1 MSNAPSPSVT
11 GQVSIV
17 GAGPGK
23 LAYLTVGG
31 LERLRQAEVLVA
43 DALLSP
49 DLLQQVPPGCDIRD
63 VGKRGGQPSMT
74 QADIDTL
81 LVSLARAGKRV
92 VRLKS
97 GDPFVFG
104 RTASEIQA
112 LRQAGCAVE
121 VIPGL
126 SSALA
131 APLLAGIPLTDP
143 VLSAGFAVFTAHDPD
158 ALPWDA
164 LAALPALA
172 LLMGGR
178 QLGTLCRR
186 LVAAGKRPE
195 TPVAIIRWGGHPQ
208 QQIWEGTLLS
218 IEQQVRG
225 DTLSPCII
233 VVGEVVQLR
242 PHLGPSSTD
251 AISTLA
257 NPPMSASNSAPLQ
270 HTTVLVT
277 RAAGQASQ
285 FSTLLQAAGATVI
298 DLPALEIRPP
308 TSWAGLDGALAE
320 LAQFHW
326 LILTSANAVNYFME
340 RLLHQGQDSR
350 ALASL
355 KLAVVGKKTAAA
367 LAQWGLQPD
376 FIPPDFVADSLV
388 EHFPVPV
395 AGLKLLFPR
404 VESGGRDVLV
414 KSLTAA
420 GADVVEVPA
429 YESGCPAVPNAAAL
443 AALQRGQVNVI
454 TFASSKTVRHTC
466 HLLRQ
471 GLGDDW
477 AAIIAGVAI
486 AAIGPKTAAT
496 CHELLGR
503 VDIEPAAYT
512 LEALTQ
518 EIGQWVSAS
527 LA

>member
-1 MSNAPSPSVT
+1 MTGVQPPRST

-17 GAGPGK
+17 GAGPGG

-31 LERLRQAEVLVA
+31 LDRLRRAEVLVA

-49 DLLQQVPPGCDIRD
+49 ELLQQVPPTCDIRD
-63 VGKRGGQPSMT
+63 VGKRGGRPSLA
-74 QADIDTL
+74 QADIDAL
-81 LVSLARAGKRV
+81 LVDLAHTGKRV

-143 VLSAGFAVFTAHDPD
+143 VLSAGFAVVTAHDPD

-164 LAALPALA
+164 LAALPTLA

-178 QLGTLCRR
+178 QLGTLCQR
-186 LVAAGKRPE
+186 LVAEGKRPD

-208 QQIWEGTLLS
+208 QQVWEGTLLS

-225 DTLSPCII
+225 EPLSPCII

-242 PHLGPSSTD
+242 PYLGPCSPDS
-251 AISTLA
+251 A
-257 NPPMSASNSAPLQ
+257 PMSAPIRAPLQ

-285 FSTLLQAAGATVI
+285 FTTLLQAAGATVI

-308 TSWAGLDGALAE
+308 TSWSALDRAIAE

-326 LILTSANAVNYFME
+326 LILTSANGVTYFME

-350 ALASL
+350 ALAHL
-355 KLAVVGKKTAAA
+355 QLAVVGNKTAAA
-367 LAQWGLQPD
+367 LAQWGLKPD
-376 FIPPDFVADSLV
+376 FVPPDFVADSLV

-404 VESGGRDVLV
+404 VESGGRDGLV
-414 KSLTAA
+414 QALTAA
-420 GADVVEVPA
+420 GAAVVEVPA

-443 AALQRGQVNVI
+443 AALKRGQVNVI

-466 HLLRQ
+466 QLLHQ

-477 AAIIAGVAI
+477 ATALAGVAI

-512 LEALTQ
+512 LDALTE
-518 EIGQWVSAS
+518 EIGQWASAS
-527 LA
+527 SA